1 MKKTET
7 CYIFVEMY
15 QKIFDLIKGTQH
27 DSSFLTQC
35 CVKSGKAISGSA
47 DQEYLT
53 ELATKGRGVK
63 LTILVTKCL

>member
-35 CVKSGKAISGSA
+35 CVTSGKAISGDA

-53 ELATKGRGVK
+53 EFATKGRGVK
-63 LTILVTKCL
+63 LTIFVTKCL

>member
-1 MKKTET
+1 
-7 CYIFVEMY
+7 MY
-15 QKIFDLIKGTQH
+15 QKIFDLIKGKQH

-35 CVKSGKAISGSA
+35 CVESGKAISGSA

-63 LTILVTKCL
+63 LTILVAKCL